1 MTTKELLN
9 SFTRE
14 EGITLFNAKKTD
26 KEIYDLCVA
35 KGLTDS
41 FDTFTAEA
49 QKLFTEKVSKMN
61 KDEIL
66 KAIEGT
72 ELTEEELSQIAG
84 GKGGGSDEDQGMNE
98 RQIIALAASAGI

>member
-1 MTTKELLN
+1 MTTRELIDT
-9 SFTRE
+9 FTRE
-14 EGITLFNAKKTD
+14 EGIALFNTKKTD

-41 FDTFTAEA
+41 YETFVSES
-49 QKLFTEKVSKMN
+49 QKVFSEKVSKMN